1 MGGKDQ
7 YRGDRKEGPVDDAA
21 EVTDDGRWVRVEVP
35 RPDGTTRVILVRHG
49 AYWSGSDTS
58 T

>member
-1 MGGKDQ
+1 MDGCSS
-7 YRGDRKEGPVDDAA
+7 YDD
-21 EVTDDGRWVRVEVP
+21 WVRVEVT

-49 AYWSGSDTS
+49 AYWSGSDPS